1 MTKKPR
7 IKKCKICGTEF
18 ESKTLQHV
26 VCCYNPCGVLF
37 MANETDKRIKK
48 EWAKE
53 KKELKEKIKTHSDWL
68 NDLQKLFNK
77 FINLRDKG
85 KPCISCGVDLTNK
98 PVNASHYFSVGS
110 SPSIRFDE
118 DNCHS
123 SCIKCN
129 MNLHGNIA
137 EYTLYLPLRI
147 GYLRFEALQQKRNE
161 TVKLTIPE
169 IKEKIEFYKQKIKL
183 IS

>member
-18 ESKTLQHV
+18 ESKTIAHV
-26 VCCYNPCGVLF
+26 VCCYSPCGVIY
-37 MANETDKRIKK
+37 MANQTDKRIKK
-48 EWAKE
+48 EWQKE

-68 NDLQKLFNK
+68 NDLQKVVNT
-77 FINLRDKG
+77 FIRLRDKG
-85 KPCISCGVDLTNK
+85 KNCISCGRQLK
-98 PVNASHYFSVGS
+98 GIYHAGHYFSVGS

-118 DNCHS
+118 DNIHGQCEHCNIHLHS
-123 SCIKCN
+123 N
-129 MNLHGNIA
+129 GA
-137 EYTLYLPLRI
+137 EYSIRLPLRI